1 VNYRYL
7 YWRTRDRKNQPMWLH
22 FSGLSW
28 RKQVLPF
35 LEAEAAIDDPEF
47 ADNHHYV
54 LAMVELRGCVAVV
67 ATRFNPDKT
76 PHGEMAGVYLYSLP
90 ISGGSQLF
98 GHLRH
103 INMGGDQCLSP
114 CILSRELLDEAGL
127 DRMWVEGGWRRRRQ
141 PSRAC
146 SASRPCGGVAAVAVA
161 SDAVGGARLSTNRD
175 RSG

>member
-98 GHLRH
+98 GHLRD

-127 DRMWVEGGWRRRRQ
+127 DRMWVEGG
-141 PSRAC
+141 
-146 SASRPCGGVAAVAVA
+146 GGVVDNLPGPAVLVAHAAE
-161 SDAVGGARLSTNRD
+161 
-175 RSG
+175 